1 MLSRLEKLPIVVLF
15 ASTQALLISNN
26 IYNMNNQQRDRLFQ
40 MASLYGKSGIGSKSN
55 FYQKYLG
62 PQNKD
67 TIIWFEK
74 KQSKDINLS
83 NFEITW

>member
-40 MASLYGKSGIGSKSN
+40 MALLYGKSGIGSKSN
-55 FYQKYLG
+55 FYQKYLD
-62 PQNKD
+62 PQNMVRKKN
-67 TIIWFEK
+67 EK
-74 KQSKDINLS
+74 Y
-83 NFEITW
+83 